1 MQIVITG
8 AAGFLGKKLA
18 RAILEQEGVA
28 IDGDYRP
35 LERLRLVD
43 LEAPADVSTDPRVE
57 ALAVDLTEPGAL
69 ARVVDPATDV
79 VFHLAAVVSAAA
91 EADFDLGMA
100 VNLQATMDLLETC
113 RSLPEPPRLVFA
125 SSVAVYGGPVVAGT
139 ITDTTHLV
147 PQTSYGV
154 QKAAGE
160 LLVMDYH
167 RKGFVDGRSLRLPTI
182 VVRPGRPN
190 KAAST
195 WASSIIRE
203 PLAGAAAVCP
213 VSRETAMFVLSPRKV
228 VDAFLH
234 AADLESTALGVDRTI
249 QLPGTTFTVAEML
262 ATLEQVAGAQVAAR
276 VRFEPDET
284 IQRICDGWA
293 RTFETARARK
303 LGFRADAGFREIV
316 EAHIEDELG
325 GRIA

>member
-8 AAGFLGKKLA
+8 GAGFLGKKLA
-18 RAILEQEGVA
+18 RAILEQDGVA

-43 LEAPADVSTDPRVE
+43 VAAATGLPEDPRLEVVTTD
-57 ALAVDLTEPGAL
+57 LARPGAM
-69 ARVVDPATDV
+69 AEVIDPATDV

-91 EADFDLGMA
+91 EADVDLGMA
-100 VNLQATMDLLETC
+100 VNLKATMELLETC
-113 RSLPEPPRLVFA
+113 RALPEPPRLVFA
-125 SSVAVYGGPVVAGT
+125 SSVAVYGGPVVHGT

-160 LLVMDYH
+160 LLVLDYH
-167 RKGFVDGRSLRLPTI
+167 RRGFVDGRSLRLPTI

-203 PLAGAAAVCP
+203 PLAGEAAICP

-228 VDAFLH
+228 VDGFLH
-234 AADLESTALGVDRTI
+234 ALDLESATIGVDRTI
-249 QLPGTTFTVAEML
+249 QLPGRTFTVDEML
-262 ATLEQVAGAQVAAR
+262 QTLDAVAGPAVTAR
-276 VRFEPDET
+276 VRFEPDAA

-293 RTFETARARK
+293 RSFETARAAK
-303 LGFRADAGFREIV
+303 LGFRADTSFREIV

-325 GRIA
+325 GRTG

>member
-8 AAGFLGKKLA
+8 GAGFLGQKLA
-18 RAILEQEGVA
+18 RGILEQEGIA

-43 LEAPADVSTDPRVE
+43 LEVPAGFGADPRVE
-57 ALAVDLTEPGAL
+57 TVAADLTDAETV
-69 ARVVDPATDV
+69 ARVIDPATDV

-91 EADFDLGMA
+91 EADFDLGMR
-100 VNLQATMDLLETC
+100 VNLKATMDLLEVC
-113 RSLPEPPRLVFA
+113 RSLAEPPRLIFA
-125 SSVAVYGGPVVAGT
+125 SSVAVYGGPVVHGT

-154 QKAAGE
+154 QKAACE

-167 RKGFVDGRSLRLPTI
+167 RQGFVDGRSLRLPTV
-182 VVRPGRPN
+182 VVRPGKPN

-203 PLAGAAAVCP
+203 PLAGQEAVCP
-213 VSRETAMFVLSPRKV
+213 VSRETAMFVLSPRQV
-228 VDAFLH
+228 VAALLH
-234 AADLESTALGVDRTI
+234 AADLDTGAIGVDRTI
-249 QLPGTTFTVAEML
+249 QLPGNTFTVAEML
-262 ATLEQVAGAQVAAR
+262 ATLAEVAGPEVAAR
-276 VRFEPDET
+276 VRFEPDPT

-293 RTFETARARK
+293 RRFETARARK
-303 LGFRADAGFREIV
+303 LGFRADASFRAIV
-316 EAHIEDELG
+316 EAHIEDERG
-325 GRIA
+325 GAIA

>member
-1 MQIVITG
+1 MHIVITG
-8 AAGFLGKKLA
+8 GAGFLGKKLA
-18 RAILEQEGVA
+18 RAILDQEGLA

-43 LEAPADVSTDPRVE
+43 VTPAAGLPDDPRLDIVT
-57 ALAVDLTEPGAL
+57 ADLTEPGVFD
-69 ARVVDPATDV
+69 RVVDPTTDV

-91 EADFDLGMA
+91 EADFDLGMR
-100 VNLQATMDLLETC
+100 VNLQATMALLETC
-113 RSLPEPPRLVFA
+113 RALPEPPRLVFT
-125 SSVAVYGGPVVAGT
+125 SSVAVYGGPVVHGT

-167 RKGFVDGRSLRLPTI
+167 RKGFVDGRSLRLPTV

-203 PLAGAAAVCP
+203 PLAGEEAICP

-234 AADLESTALGVDRTI
+234 AADLASASLGVDRTI
-249 QLPGTTFTVAEML
+249 QLPGRTFTVDEML
-262 ATLEQVAGAQVAAR
+262 QTLEDVAGPAVAAR
-276 VRFEPDET
+276 VRFEPDAD

-293 RTFETARARK
+293 RHFETTRARK
-303 LGFRADAGFREIV
+303 LGFRGDTSFREIV
-316 EAHIEDELG
+316 EAHVEDELG
-325 GRIA
+325 GRIG